1 MSTLQG
7 SDFGRRFESGQVH
20 HRRLVHKLSEKTLK
34 ARRASVGGLPRFR
47 RDQRT
52 ANSCRVLWPTLR
64 DTETKTATERD
75 SAETAK
81 VIAVPARTM
90 ELQLAAE
97 RLPGN
102 AGAWQQKDPQSLSSI
117 LVSYTEY
124 VNPVIR

>member
-20 HRRLVHKLSEKTLK
+20 HRRLVHKPSEKTLK

-64 DTETKTATERD
+64 DTENTTAANGD
-75 SAETAK
+75 SAESGKLLAFRVK
-81 VIAVPARTM
+81 DAAPLQMAV
-90 ELQLAAE
+90 
-97 RLPGN
+97 
-102 AGAWQQKDPQSLSSI
+102 
-117 LVSYTEY
+117 
-124 VNPVIR
+124 